1 MPLPDK
7 PKHQGDSELPK
18 LLANRLGDDTIA
30 QFRAAARMRHEDAR
44 QLANSGRATAAVYL
58 WGYAAEMTLKA
69 AWFSLLGT
77 PNNDPILRKDLYAA
91 RDMAKRTYGI
101 SWTGGLH
108 DLLHWAE
115 LLVQHRI
122 VLGRRYSDS
131 RFEMEVVSRSR
142 QIYERW
148 RETLR
153 YTTNRP
159 YPAELRVVSESA
171 RWLLS
176 NALRL

>member
-7 PKHQGDSELPK
+7 RKHQGDSELPK
-18 LLANRLGDDTIA
+18 LLVNRLGDDTITE
-30 QFRAAARMRHEDAR
+30 FRAAAQIRNEDAR
-44 QLANSGRATAAVYL
+44 QLADSGRTTAAVYL

-77 PNNDPILRKDLYAA
+77 PSNTPIPRKDLHAA
-91 RDMAKRTYGI
+91 MDMAKRTYGI
-101 SWTGGLH
+101 QWKGGLH
-108 DLLHWAE
+108 NLLHWAE
-115 LLVQHRI
+115 LLVEHRI
-122 VLGRRYSDS
+122 GLGRRYPDR
-131 RFEMEVVSRSR
+131 RFEIEVVSRSR

-153 YTTNRP
+153 YKTNRP

-171 RWLLS
+171 VWLLS